1 VTRRPAPLLTVFVLA
16 AGLAACGVGSADPSP
31 SPAGDLGFEVLA
43 SGTDLSGGPDSVEVL
58 DADVVEPTWRD
69 LTDASAPPVPD
80 GSVAVVVS
88 AGTGYRSTEVVGV
101 VEDDGT
107 WTVLLEGNDLADC
120 ATADVVL
127 SEVHLV
133 AVDAAEPPRSVAHEI
148 EVLPGC
154 DL

>member
-1 VTRRPAPLLTVFVLA
+1 VAVYRRHPRIVTRRPTPLLTVFVLA

-31 SPAGDLGFEVLA
+31 SMIGAPAGTLGFEVLA
-43 SGTDLSGGPDSVEVL
+43 SGTDLSDGPDSVEVV
-58 DADVVEPTWRD
+58 DADVVPSSWRD

-80 GSVAVVVS
+80 GS
-88 AGTGYRSTEVVGV
+88 VGV

-107 WTVLLEGNDLADC
+107 WTVLLEGNDLANC

-148 EVLPGC
+148 EELPGC